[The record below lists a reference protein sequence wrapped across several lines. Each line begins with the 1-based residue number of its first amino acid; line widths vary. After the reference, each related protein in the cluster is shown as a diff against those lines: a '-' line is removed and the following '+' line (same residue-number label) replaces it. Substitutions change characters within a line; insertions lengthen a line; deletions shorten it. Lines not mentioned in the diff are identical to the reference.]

1 MPLIAWLGAALAT
14 LFASWK
20 VWVIAFL
27 STAVAPY
34 IINLLVGAGVGY
46 VTYELGTF
54 ALDQVFNEVKASLSG
69 VSADLL
75 AFVSIAKI
83 DEAISILFGGLAAR
97 LALAGFSSV
106 TSVGKRRAPT
116 LGSDG

>member
-1 MPLIAWLGAALAT
+1 MPLIAWLGAALST
-14 LFASWK
+14 LFLSWR
-20 VWVIAFL
+20 VWIIAFL
-27 STAVAPY
+27 ATSLGPY

-54 ALDQVFNEVKASLSG
+54 ALDQVFNEVKSALSG

-75 AFVSIAKI
+75 TFVSIAKI
-83 DEAISILFGGLAAR
+83 DEAMSILFGGLAAR
-97 LALAGFSSV
+97 LALSGFSSV
-106 TSVGKRRAPT
+106 TSAGKRRAPT